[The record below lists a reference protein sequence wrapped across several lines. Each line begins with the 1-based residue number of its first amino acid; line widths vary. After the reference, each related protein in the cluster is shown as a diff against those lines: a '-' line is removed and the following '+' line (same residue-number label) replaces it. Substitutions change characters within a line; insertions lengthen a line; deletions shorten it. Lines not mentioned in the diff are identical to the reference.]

1 MQVVFLREEAKR
13 LEARKRAL
21 RLDDARLAAA
31 RNKGAARTASKRQLL
46 EAIEDEARRQGRK
59 APFAGNS

>member
-1 MQVVFLREEAKR
+1 MRILRLPDEAKR

-21 RLDDARLAAA
+21 HLDDARLAAA

-46 EAIEDEARRQGRK
+46 EAIEDEARRQDRK